1 MSTKTIAQLF
11 ALKAQ
16 DNSDVLGAATG
27 QVDFD
32 NEKNRLFQLF
42 EHGVIIAKVVNP
54 TKPSHL
60 TCTYGKLFH
69 AWWGN
74 PGAEWLGEPLEDLY
88 ETTNLKWDFA
98 AKSGSKGT
106 KSWYSASIAALS
118 GAGAMGRTTCNGS
131 LGAIGTPF
139 LVLATTATRF
149 QGK

>member
-1 MSTKTIAQLF
+1 MSKKTIAQLF

-74 PGAEWLGEPLEDLY
+74 SGAEWLGEPLEDLY
-88 ETTNLKWDFA
+88 ETTNYEGVQIMVQRFE
-98 AKSGSKGT
+98 KGVINCRSDGANDVQWL
-106 KSWYSASIAALS
+106 SW
-118 GAGAMGRTTCNGS
+118 RDWN
-131 LGAIGTPF
+131 AISEPGNQSDKH
-139 LVLATTATRF
+139 R
-149 QGK
+149 